1 MLPVLLDL
9 KFVKIYTFGVFLM
22 LAFFWGAFFLWRNI
36 RLTSFKEDEVFD
48 GLFLTLF
55 GALFFSRLVY
65 VFLNFQKFGF
75 NILKFLL
82 INGYP
87 GLSLYGALIGGGAT
101 LYLYC
106 RLKNINFRE
115 VIDYFVLPVFIAL
128 TFGKLGAFFAGS
140 DIGTK
145 TTFPLAVKYVGYDG
159 FRHITPMYEVLFFFF
174 GSILSYK
181 LLFVVRKEAVK
192 HGFVLY
198 FFCWYFALIY
208 FVFDKIKENRLY
220 LMGQSLNVSI
230 SGLVLVIMTLYFLYY
245 FRNSVLTYVKT
256 HSKKITQGISGK
268 ITRRRGESEKAD
280 RGA

>member
-1 MLPVLLDL
+1 M
-9 KFVKIYTFGVFLM
+9 
-22 LAFFWGAFFLWRNI
+22 
-36 RLTSFKEDEVFD
+36 
-48 GLFLTLF
+48 
-55 GALFFSRLVY
+55 
-65 VFLNFQKFGF
+65 
-75 NILKFLL
+75 
-82 INGYP
+82 
-87 GLSLYGALIGGGAT
+87 T

-106 RLKNINFRE
+106 RLKHIDFKE
-115 VIDYFVLPVFIAL
+115 VVDYFVLPVFIAL

-159 FRHITPMYEVLFFFF
+159 FRHITPIYEALFFFI

-181 LLFVVRKEAVK
+181 LLFAVRKEVLRR
-192 HGFVLY
+192 GFVLY

-220 LMGQSLNVSI
+220 LLGQSLNVSI
-230 SGLVLVIMTLYFLYY
+230 SGLVLVIMTLYFIYY
-245 FRNSVLTYVKT
+245 FRNSVLAYVKT

-268 ITRRRGESEKAD
+268 IARRRGESEKTD